1 MPFLQNS
8 DMFWKPTLA
17 IQGDAATLISQLS
30 ENLRGYKCD
39 PEWLATLQQR
49 DIDKE
54 NANK

>member
-1 MPFLQNS
+1 
-8 DMFWKPTLA
+8 MFWKPTLA

-39 PEWLATLQQR
+39 PEWMATLQQR